1 MLFLLMSLVA
11 AVILFPVLYFL
22 PLSLTMK
29 GKAILTVLAF
39 AISAASF
46 AAMDYIPL
54 WQLFGLMAILVLII
68 SYVGASRMEGFLLLS
83 TSADMD
89 EVSSSRGADILFGS
103 RKKQE
108 SKADEEE
115 VLESYNANAVTDPVS
130 VLPRVSAEPDE
141 GYIAALHEESEEQ
154 VKTPSREDL
163 QSIEEEVDLAEPE
176 MKEEEPASDGT
187 VLYSEYEQDEDY
199 IPPLQDLLDENE
211 ANGKVDGDQNEGMEG
226 QDENLEDRI
235 PDTDREEPVSEDGRD
250 EDYISPLE
258 DLLVEDEI
266 DTNEDDGELAS
277 SGSLEDDFIDWEKE
291 RNASE
296 GGQDEGYISPLED
309 LLNEDEIMGKVDDH
323 DPGNSEYQEDRLE
336 DTAED
341 GLETVK
347 EEETGAQVET
357 LLEEPEQDVPVL
369 EDNTQ
374 EELPQEP
381 EEHQPE
387 VAMDDTEADEVLQ
400 IPEWDEL
407 ESRDE
412 EFADDSEPVE
422 GIVNED
428 ENELPAE
435 RQFTDTFLQQIEHYE
450 AVMEP
455 DELEVFIKTHMS
467 ESLPDSVYFLVAT
480 ELLKLYQNT
489 KQLEKFHRLAV
500 SLNVKYE
507 HYPLLQEQIRFL
519 YEQFLITNQRW

>member
-54 WQLFGLMAILVLII
+54 WQLFGLMAILVLVI

-89 EVSSSRGADILFGS
+89 EVSSSRGADILFGR
-103 RKKQE
+103 RKKQDPP
-108 SKADEEE
+108 AGGEE

-154 VKTPSREDL
+154 MKTPSREDL

-199 IPPLQDLLDENE
+199 ISPLEDLLDENE
-211 ANGKVDGDQNEGMEG
+211 ANGKVDGQQLEGMDRQEDSEG
-226 QDENLEDRI
+226 RI
-235 PDTDREEPVSEDGRD
+235 PDTDRKEPVTEDSQD

-266 DTNEDDGELAS
+266 PTNEDGEELAS
-277 SGSLEDDFIDWEKE
+277 SGGLEGDFIDWEKE
-291 RNASE
+291 TNASE

-323 DPGNSEYQEDRLE
+323 DLGNSEYQEDSLE

-347 EEETGAQVET
+347 EEETGAQVES
-357 LLEEPEQDVPVL
+357 LLEEPEQDIPLL
-369 EDNTQ
+369 EDNTL
-374 EELPQEP
+374 EELSSEP
-381 EEHQPE
+381 EEEQPE
-387 VAMDDTEADEVLQ
+387 ISMGDTEAIEVLQ

-407 ESRDE
+407 EPQEVQLDE
-412 EFADDSEPVE
+412 SETVE
-422 GIVNED
+422 GNVQQV

-435 RQFTDTFLQQIEHYE
+435 RQFVDTFLQQIEHYE

-455 DELEVFIKTHMS
+455 DELEVFIKTHLS

>member
-54 WQLFGLMAILVLII
+54 WQLFGLMAILVLVI

-89 EVSSSRGADILFGS
+89 EVSSPRGADILFGR

-108 SKADEEE
+108 LPADSDE
-115 VLESYNANAVTDPVS
+115 VLESYNANAAVTDPVS

-163 QSIEEEVDLAEPE
+163 QSIEEEVELAEPE

-199 IPPLQDLLDENE
+199 ISPLEDLLDENE
-211 ANGKVDGDQNEGMEG
+211 ANGKVDGQQLEGMDRQEDSEG
-226 QDENLEDRI
+226 RI
-235 PDTDREEPVSEDGRD
+235 PDIDRKEPVSEDSQD

-266 DTNEDDGELAS
+266 PTNEDDEKLAS
-277 SGSLEDDFIDWEKE
+277 AESLNDNFIDWDKE
-291 RNASE
+291 TYASG

-309 LLNEDEIMGKVDDH
+309 LLAENEIMDKVDDH
-323 DPGNSEYQEDRLE
+323 DLGNSEYQEDSLE
-336 DTAED
+336 DTSED

-347 EEETGAQVET
+347 EEETGAQVESS
-357 LLEEPEQDVPVL
+357 LEELEQDIPLL
-369 EDNTQ
+369 EDNTL
-374 EELPQEP
+374 EELPSEP
-381 EEHQPE
+381 EEDQPE
-387 VAMDDTEADEVLQ
+387 VAMDDTEADETLQ

-407 ESRDE
+407 EPQEVQLDE
-412 EFADDSEPVE
+412 SEPVE
-422 GIVNED
+422 GSVLQD
-428 ENELPAE
+428 ESELPAE
-435 RQFTDTFLQQIEHYE
+435 RQFMDTFLQQIEHYE
-450 AVMEP
+450 EVMEP
-455 DELEVFIKTHMS
+455 DELEVFIKTHLS
-467 ESLPDSVYFLVAT
+467 ESLPDSFYFLVAT